1 MSENPIPLRLKQAR
15 KNIGISQKDLGI
27 KIGMDA
33 SSASGRMNHY
43 EKGRHSPDLE
53 TLRKIAQELNVPLNY
68 FLCED
73 DLSAELACLIS
84 RLDDTSKKALITEL
98 EKLEDL
104 ESEKITEQRKG
115 SHEIAIDIKDL

>member
-1 MSENPIPLRLKQAR
+1 
-15 KNIGISQKDLGI
+15 
-27 KIGMDA
+27 MDA

-53 TLRKIAQELNVPLNY
+53 ILRKIAQELNVPLNY

-84 RLDDTSKKALITEL
+84 RLDDNSKKVLITEL

-104 ESEKITEQRKG
+104 ELEKIVKQREN
-115 SHEIAIDIKDL
+115 SPEIAIDIKDL

>member
-15 KNIGISQKDLGI
+15 KNIGISQKELGI

-84 RLDDTSKKALITEL
+84 RLDDNSKKALITEL

-104 ESEKITEQRKG
+104 ELEKVVEQRKN
-115 SHEIAIDIKDL
+115 SPEIAIDIKDL

>member
-1 MSENPIPLRLKQAR
+1 
-15 KNIGISQKDLGI
+15 
-27 KIGMDA
+27 
-33 SSASGRMNHY
+33 MNHY

-68 FLCED
+68 FLCDD

-98 EKLEDL
+98 EKLEGLDL
-104 ESEKITEQRKG
+104 EKIVEQRKD
-115 SHEIAIDIKDL
+115 SPENSIDIKDL

>member
-1 MSENPIPLRLKQAR
+1 
-15 KNIGISQKDLGI
+15 
-27 KIGMDA
+27 MDE

-73 DLSAELACLIS
+73 DLSAALACLIS

-98 EKLEDL
+98 EKMEDL
-104 ESEKITEQRKG
+104 ELEKIVEQREN
-115 SHEIAIDIKDL
+115 SPEIAIDIKDL

>member
-1 MSENPIPLRLKQAR
+1 MSDNPIPLRLKQAR
-15 KNIGISQKDLGI
+15 NKIGISQKELGI
-27 KIGMDA
+27 KIGMDE

-43 EKGRHSPDLE
+43 EKGRHVPDIE

-84 RLDDTSKKALITEL
+84 RLDDSSKKALITEL

-104 ESEKITEQRKG
+104 DLEKIIEQRKG
-115 SHEIAIDIKDL
+115 SPEITIDIKDL